1 MRLTNEQ
8 IKNICRT
15 YKISGSTMWQHE
27 WIGDLLDTIAAI
39 ESELALSQA
48 AIVRE
53 AADLCRNAL
62 LHTLD
67 PGNRIRDAILALRT
81 DQPALDRYVAER
93 VKQAVR
99 EAQIIELQHVLDGD
113 EQFDA
118 DTLRGLIVARLESLR
133 AAASPVSEQ
142 AGGTHEI
149 R

>member
-1 MRLTNEQ
+1 MSRADKYRDILKSVPGGIVDFNE
-8 IKNICRT
+8 I
-15 YKISGSTMWQHE
+15 MA
-27 WIGDLLDTIAAI
+27 DMDAL
-39 ESELALSQA
+39 ESELALNQA

-67 PGNRIRDAILALRT
+67 PGNRIRDAILAIPT

-99 EAQIIELQHVLDGD
+99 EAQIIELQHVLVGD

-133 AAASPVSEQ
+133 AAASTVSEQ